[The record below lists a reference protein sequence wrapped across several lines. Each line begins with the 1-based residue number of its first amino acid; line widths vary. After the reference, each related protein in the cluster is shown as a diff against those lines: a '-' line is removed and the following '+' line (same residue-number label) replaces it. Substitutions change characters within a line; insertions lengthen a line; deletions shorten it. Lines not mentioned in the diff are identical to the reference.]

1 MSNRRIFL
9 DTNILLNII
18 INENSLKEY
27 DKVRGKVE
35 DIKRTKTL
43 IRRFTNDNTT
53 FVLNTSTMT
62 TIFYVLNSR
71 QKLTS
76 ASVAKKL
83 LAIENEKNLF
93 YIMQESKEIRKEAL
107 TYAKE
112 NITQTMKM
120 LCNIFVL

>member
-1 MSNRRIFL
+1 MPNRRIFL

-27 DKVRGKVE
+27 DKVRSKVE